1 MLGWSDLH
9 SRQLHRNFRVRRGN
23 LFYPMRKEFHH
34 QAETGEGTRQ
44 LDWDSAAI
52 RRMNFGFA
60 FPQAR
65 RAAPQRR

>member
-1 MLGWSDLH
+1 M
-9 SRQLHRNFRVRRGN
+9 RRGN

-34 QAETGEGTRQ
+34 KAETGEGTRQ

-52 RRMNFGFA
+52 RLMDFGFA

-65 RAAPQRR
+65 RAAPSADNFSNSSELCSMRQTK